1 MIYRNEIDQREG
13 SKRIKYLFV
22 CKRKEK
28 KEISPLSG
36 EIKIIFLQRVKLS
49 LLHDLSW
56 RLSSDDNHGFYI
68 SLAFPKISILQYVYF
83 ILESTKEE
91 EEERYVVRR
100 FFDKFLTRFEDSPPK
115 IGRNLMLV

>member
-1 MIYRNEIDQREG
+1 M
-13 SKRIKYLFV
+13 
-22 CKRKEK
+22 
-28 KEISPLSG
+28 SG

-68 SLAFPKISILQYVYF
+68 SLTFLKISTLQYVYF

-91 EEERYVVRR
+91 EEEEERYVVWQ